1 MKNKN
6 LILNILLILS
16 LVLLTIK
23 GHFYTLI
30 LSLVLIYLVK
40 YKKINSDKRVMGSSY
55 LIIILLSLVGLIK
68 YTFLFSILYGM
79 ELTLIIFIILDKFNK
94 KYRIPK
100 EYILI
105 LCLVVMMGI
114 NGFKSIISYGL
125 DNILNTNIIKQD
137 IVKSLNIKNSKKI
150 KDINETLIISSKG
163 DVLYDTKGGYI
174 DTGLSNVI
182 KNYLFNI
189 LGSIIIM
196 VIVCYTKE
204 DKNKYNKENRE
215 AVDNVIKEW
224 NELTKR

>member
-6 LILNILLILS
+6 LILNILIILS

-30 LSLVLIYLVK
+30 LSLILIYLVK
-40 YKKINSDKRVMGSSY
+40 YKKINSDKRVIGSSY
-55 LIIILLSLVGLIK
+55 LIIILLSLVGLTK

-163 DVLYDTKGGYI
+163 DVLYDIKGGY
-174 DTGLSNVI
+174 TGFSNVI

-204 DKNKYNKENRE
+204 DKNKYNKENKE